1 MEWHDQLLFIVGF
14 MVGGTLGVII
24 MACLIA
30 VKITDE
36 IIQEP
41 WQK

>member
-1 MEWHDQLLFIVGF
+1 MEWIYFISGF
-14 MVGGTLGVII
+14 CFGGTLGVII

-30 VKITDE
+30 VRITDE

>member
-1 MEWHDQLLFIVGF
+1 MEWVYFIGGFIIGGWVGI
-14 MVGGTLGVII
+14 II

>member
-1 MEWHDQLLFIVGF
+1 MEWVYFIGGF
-14 MVGGTLGVII
+14 FLGGTLGVII

-30 VKITDE
+30 VKIADE